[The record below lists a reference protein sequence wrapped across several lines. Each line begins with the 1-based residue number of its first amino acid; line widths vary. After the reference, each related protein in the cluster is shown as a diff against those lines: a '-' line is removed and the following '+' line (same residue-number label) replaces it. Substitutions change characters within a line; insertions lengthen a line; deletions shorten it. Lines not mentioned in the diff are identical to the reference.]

1 MADGQRESQGGEE
14 ERVTR
19 IIAEIREEIGKTEE
33 EAEGLAEEIRRLEV
47 GIGKQESSIGI
58 GSKGERR
65 SGRLMGYQM
74 AVVQRDI
81 QRRRAVVKDKRQ
93 RMEGGRER
101 IAGGRRRLRGI
112 EVTERMLRLEVKRR
126 ECLERIREEGEKAE
140 EYSKEIKEPQEEARE
155 AAVGAIALEWVG
167 MSKEVREAGK
177 VVGKAREV
185 GQG

>member
-1 MADGQRESQGGEE
+1 MADGQRESQEGED

-19 IIAEIREEIGKTEE
+19 VIAEIGEEIRKTEE

-58 GSKGERR
+58 GSEGERK

-81 QRRRAVVKDKRQ
+81 QRRRAVVKEKRQ
-93 RMEGGRER
+93 RMGGDRER
-101 IAGGRRRLRGI
+101 IAAGRRRLRGI
-112 EVTERMLRLEVKRR
+112 EVTERMLGLEVKRR

-140 EYSKEIKEPQEEARE
+140 EYSKEMKELQEEARE
-155 AAVGAIALEWVG
+155 AAVGAIALEWVE
-167 MSKEVREAGK
+167 MSRELREAGK
-177 VVGKAREV
+177 VVRKAREV
-185 GQG
+185 GLG